1 MLVPGQNMRIVIVNP
16 INLNVTNVNKDLRI

>member
-16 INLNVTNVNKDLRI
+16 INLNVTNVNKDLRM

>member
-1 MLVPGQNMRIVIVNP
+1 MRVPGQNMRIVIVNP